1 MSKLAASLM
10 SSAANSEPAET
21 SPETATQAPR
31 RYFGRSQGK
40 RHSQSS
46 SRQRRTIHA
55 GDDGDDD
62 DAAEPDRLVPD
73 PEVCREFGIS
83 AMTLWRWDRDAALA
97 ALGWPP
103 PVIIRKRK
111 FRQRRALEA
120 FKRAMVRRAIE
131 ARAVG
136 GAAPATEA

>member
-1 MSKLAASLM
+1 MSKFVAALRSRVAHQIPLR
-10 SSAANSEPAET
+10 PH
-21 SPETATQAPR
+21 ATD
-31 RYFGRSQGK
+31 
-40 RHSQSS
+40 
-46 SRQRRTIHA
+46 A
-55 GDDGDDD
+55 GDGGEDRGDGDDRD
-62 DAAEPDRLVPD
+62 GDLPDELVPD
-73 PEVCREFGIS
+73 PIVQAESNVS
-83 AMTLWRWDRDAALA
+83 SMTIWRWDRDAALA

-120 FKRAMVRRAIE
+120 FKRAMVRRAIA